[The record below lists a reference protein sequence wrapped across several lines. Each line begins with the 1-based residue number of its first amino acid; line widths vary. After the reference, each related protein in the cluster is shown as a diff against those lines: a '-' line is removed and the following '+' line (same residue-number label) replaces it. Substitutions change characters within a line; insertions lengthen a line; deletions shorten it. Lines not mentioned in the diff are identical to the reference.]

1 MKINQVEELTGIS
14 KKNIRFYE
22 EQGLIRPNRD
32 PANGY
37 REYSLADVTDLN
49 RVKLLRKL
57 GISCE
62 DIRRIQDGDLS
73 FRECID
79 HHIISLSHRRQDL
92 MHNQEIC
99 EQLIE
104 EHTELSGLDAGAYLE
119 KISEMEKGGTRFMN
133 VRESDV
139 RKRRTGAIIAA
150 VTAIGLFV
158 ILLGVILWANKQDP
172 APQVILWLMFMIIG
186 SMIIGTIL
194 ALLQRLKEV
203 QKGEIDEASK
213 Y

>member
-1 MKINQVEELTGIS
+1 
-14 KKNIRFYE
+14 
-22 EQGLIRPNRD
+22 
-32 PANGY
+32 
-37 REYSLADVTDLN
+37 
-49 RVKLLRKL
+49 
-57 GISCE
+57 
-62 DIRRIQDGDLS
+62 
-73 FRECID
+73 
-79 HHIISLSHRRQDL
+79 
-92 MHNQEIC
+92 
-99 EQLIE
+99 
-104 EHTELSGLDAGAYLE
+104 
-119 KISEMEKGGTRFMN
+119 MEKGGTRFMN